1 MALRVPPALR
11 HRKFF
16 LMWCGLLVSFAGSQM
31 QLWALF
37 WHIRTLTDQPIAVSG
52 IGIVRFIPILAF
64 SLFGGL
70 VADLYDRRKVLLL
83 TQSVM
88 AIVALVFGLLTA
100 MGTIQLTQIYLL
112 TAIQAVTIS
121 FDLPARQSLM
131 PNLVPTE
138 DLPNAFSMQSLA
150 VNFGAIIGPAL
161 SGVVIATLGQEYTYY
176 INALSFIAVLLA
188 LIAIGPVPQDA
199 LRDRTV
205 RVPVRAQ
212 TPGMNLSMI
221 KDGVRFIFRQ
231 PLILSSMLL
240 DFFAAFFSS
249 ANTLLPYVAR
259 DILHVG
265 PIAYGWLSAAQS
277 IGAVTAGVIASQRTQ
292 IRRQGKILLVSV
304 FAFGLS
310 TVVFGLSRSFMLTMA
325 ALILVG
331 ASDTVST
338 IIRNTIRQLQT
349 PDSLRGRMVSVNQI
363 FFMGGPQLGEV
374 EAGVVA
380 QALGIPFAIVSGG
393 IGCVVAVAWVAW
405 KWPHL
410 GRYNGDE
417 PILAGAPAD

>member
-1 MALRVPPALR
+1 
-11 HRKFF
+11 
-16 LMWCGLLVSFAGSQM
+16 
-31 QLWALF
+31 
-37 WHIRTLTDQPIAVSG
+37 
-52 IGIVRFIPILAF
+52 
-64 SLFGGL
+64 
-70 VADLYDRRKVLLL
+70 
-83 TQSVM
+83 
-88 AIVALVFGLLTA
+88 
-100 MGTIQLTQIYLL
+100 
-112 TAIQAVTIS
+112 
-121 FDLPARQSLM
+121 
-131 PNLVPTE
+131 
-138 DLPNAFSMQSLA
+138 
-150 VNFGAIIGPAL
+150 
-161 SGVVIATLGQEYTYY
+161 
-176 INALSFIAVLLA
+176 
-188 LIAIGPVPQDA
+188 
-199 LRDRTV
+199 
-205 RVPVRAQ
+205 
-212 TPGMNLSMI
+212 MNLSMI

-277 IGAVTAGVIASQRTQ
+277 IKAVTAGLIPSQRTQ
-292 IRRQGKILLVSV
+292 IRRQVKIPLVTV
-304 FAFGLS
+304 FSFGLS